1 MAISVLYLW
10 EWPVLHILKLLVNGH
25 NQSMTHIWS
34 TFDCSK
40 LLWWRISA
48 ALSHRKEAAVG
59 ISRGG
64 SSQTRGSRLLK
75 VTPSDY
81 LTNELWP
88 PPRQVLQFWAWF
100 WSKVVLVENILMKNL
115 DFSVMK
121 NYIYY
126 IDWFIHFGNLKLHLF
141 KASICTIFM
150 ISSLLISTN

>member
-25 NQSMTHIWS
+25 NQSMTHTWS
-34 TFDCSK
+34 TFNCSK

-59 ISRGG
+59 ISRDG

-88 PPRQVLQFWAWF
+88 PSRPVLQFLSLILVQSSLSRKHNNEEPWF
-100 WSKVVLVENILMKNL
+100 WCDEKRYIQADLSISLYLYEGKRINL
-115 DFSVMK
+115 RIKYWQFE
-121 NYIYY
+121 
-126 IDWFIHFGNLKLHLF
+126 
-141 KASICTIFM
+141 
-150 ISSLLISTN
+150 